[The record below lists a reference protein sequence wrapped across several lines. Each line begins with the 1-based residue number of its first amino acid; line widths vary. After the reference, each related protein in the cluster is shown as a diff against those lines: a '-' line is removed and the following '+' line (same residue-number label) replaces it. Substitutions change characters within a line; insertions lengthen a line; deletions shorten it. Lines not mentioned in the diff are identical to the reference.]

1 MDRQNDHVEDISK
14 LLREIL
20 DRYNNSSKLIDN
32 PRFCEGNSENMVFS
46 RLERA
51 AYDQRDN
58 NDVATLSRYGIWAA
72 DVCQLVKKAL
82 GALNSDDKDLVKEY
96 LTLVHNAVAA
106 FVDIQAVFD
115 SIDNNKMGFYKI
127 DDIISTGNN
136 D

>member
-1 MDRQNDHVEDISK
+1 MDQQNLANNDICE
-14 LLREIL
+14 LLQVIL
-20 DRYNNSSKLIDN
+20 NRYNNSSRVVDN
-32 PRFCEGNSENMVFS
+32 KRFREGNSENMIFS

-58 NDVATLSRYGIWAA
+58 NDVATLSRYGIWGA

-82 GALNSDDKDLVKEY
+82 GALNSSDTDLVKEY

-115 SIDNNKMGFYKI
+115 SIDNNKMGFYKL
-127 DDIISTGNN
+127 DYIIAP
-136 D
+136 